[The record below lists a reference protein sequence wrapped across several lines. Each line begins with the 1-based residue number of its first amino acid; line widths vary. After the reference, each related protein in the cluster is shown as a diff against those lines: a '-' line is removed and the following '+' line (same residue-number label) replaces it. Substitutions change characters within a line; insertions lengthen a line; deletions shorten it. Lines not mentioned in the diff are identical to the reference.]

1 MDQFETIVCHLLE
14 IEGYWIR
21 RSFKVDLT
29 KEEKRIVSRPT
40 MPRPE
45 IDVLAYNRKKDE
57 LLIIEAKSFL
67 DSPGVSLEQLTE
79 SHDKPEGRYRLFTC
93 EIYREI
99 ILERLRIELINL
111 EMISSRTKLRLGL
124 AAGKIHRKESQQVR
138 DFMRSRGWC
147 FLSPED
153 ISAKIIRFIDSGY
166 ENNPVVIAAKIL
178 LRNT

>member
-1 MDQFETIVCHLLE
+1 MDQFETIVCDLLE

-29 KEEKRIVSRPT
+29 KEEKRRVSRPT

-67 DSPGVSLEQLTE
+67 DSAGVRLKQLTE
-79 SHDKPEGRYRLFTC
+79 SHNKPERRYKLFTC

-99 ILERLRIELINL
+99 ILERLRIELLNL

-124 AAGKIHRKESQQVR
+124 AVGKIHRKESQQVQ

-153 ISAKIIRFIDSGY
+153 ISEKSIRFNDRG
-166 ENNPVVIAAKIL
+166 
-178 LRNT
+178 